1 MLMPS
6 ANATAKYAVNGELF
20 AQMTLSLDVSEDT
33 AHGRLILQNVNSV
46 LIAPH
51 DGATDKEP
59 EKVKNKPFYVA
70 NSSKFLPGFAAIYRK
85 KTHVYIP
92 PFFRHNSAQDFGLY
106 SWVALSPLLY

>member
-1 MLMPS
+1 MKSRLTLTDRFMLMPS

-59 EKVKNKPFYVA
+59 EKVKNRPFYQ
-70 NSSKFLPGFAAIYRK
+70 FIR
-85 KTHVYIP
+85 IP
-92 PFFRHNSAQDFGLY
+92 SWQFIKIP
-106 SWVALSPLLY
+106 SWVRGNI